1 MSLLRRALGGSP
13 EERDA
18 SNLGFDQWL
27 NYFNFN
33 GLDYGPIFAGTS
45 GQPADEIGTDF
56 AGYVQGIYKAN
67 GVVFAVIAARMRLFS
82 EARFQFQRLQNGR
95 PADLWG
101 SQELSVLET
110 PWTGGTTSKLLARAV
125 LDADLAGNWFAR
137 RQTDKKG
144 KKDNIVRMR
153 PDWVTIVAGSETG
166 DASDAEPVGY
176 VYTPGGPQSGNR
188 PILYLPEQVA
198 HFAPVPDP
206 EYRFRGMSWL
216 TPVIREIMADGSA
229 TTHKLKFFESGG
241 VPGLVVVR
249 PDDPNPDKFAKWVQ
263 TIGGNHDGLWNAY
276 KTLYLSAGADAKVVG
291 ADMKQIDFKVTQG
304 HGETRIAAA
313 GGVPPIIVG
322 LSEGLEAAT
331 YSNYGQARRAF
342 ADLTGRP
349 WWRDMAGSLATL
361 INVPS
366 DSRLWYDARDISF
379 LQEDEKDTAD
389 IQQVKA
395 IAIKQLVEAG
405 YEPGSVIQA
414 IDSDD
419 MTLLEHTGMYSVQLQ
434 PANSVKGD
442 VLKGVPVLNGKPAD
456 TGTSAEGRVLRA
468 LLKR

>member
-1 MSLLRRALGGSP
+1 MSLLRRALSGSQ
-13 EERDA
+13 EERG
-18 SNLGFDQWL
+18 SSPLGFDQWL

-33 GLDYGPIFAGTS
+33 GLVYAGTT
-45 GQPADEIGTDF
+45 GQQTDEISDDF

-82 EARFQFQRLQNGR
+82 EARFQFQRFNNGR
-95 PADLWG
+95 PGDLWG
-101 SQELSVLET
+101 SQDLAVLEK

-125 LDADLAGNWFAR
+125 LDADLGGNWFAR
-137 RQTDKKG
+137 RQGNKL
-144 KKDNIVRMR
+144 IRMR
-153 PDWVTIVAGSETG
+153 PDWVTIVAGSESG
-166 DASDAEPVGY
+166 DPQDAEPLGY
-176 VYTPGGPQSGNR
+176 AFTPGGPQSGNK

-206 EYRFRGMSWL
+206 AARFRGMSWL
-216 TPVIREIMADGSA
+216 TPVLREIMGDSAA
-229 TTHKLKFFESGG
+229 TTHKLKFFENGAT
-241 VPGLVVVR
+241 PNMVVVR
-249 PDDPNPDKFAKWVQ
+249 PDDPNPDKFARWVK
-263 TIGGNHDGLWNAY
+263 TISGNHDGMWEAY
-276 KTLYLSAGADAKVVG
+276 RTLYLSAGADAKVVG

-349 WWRDMAGSLATL
+349 WWRDMAGSLSTL
-361 INVPS
+361 VKVPS

-379 LQEDEKDTAD
+379 LQEDEKDQAD
-389 IQQVKA
+389 IQQVQA
-395 IAIKQLVEAG
+395 ITIKNLVEAG
-405 YEPGSVIQA
+405 YEPKTVVQA
-414 IDSDD
+414 VMNDD
-419 MTLLEHTGMYSVQLQ
+419 MTLLKHTGLYSVQLQ
-434 PANSVKGD
+434 KPGANDPGTSD
-442 VLKGVPVLNGKPAD
+442 PNSKPALPAVS
-456 TGTSAEGRVLRA
+456 GANAEGRVLRA